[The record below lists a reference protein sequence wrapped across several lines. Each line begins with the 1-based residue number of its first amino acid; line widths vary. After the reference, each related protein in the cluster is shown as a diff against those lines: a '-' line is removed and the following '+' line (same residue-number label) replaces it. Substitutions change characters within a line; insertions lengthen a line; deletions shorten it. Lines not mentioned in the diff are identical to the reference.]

1 VEVVER
7 ARFDLVGVLMAFAV
21 VAAQPEELVAA
32 CGANRED
39 NREVQDVQTVL
50 PRNQAEFDAGGARK
64 GELRFAVPGFSRSFS
79 FLRYSSGNRLRS
91 ASSSWISESV

>member
-1 VEVVER
+1 
-7 ARFDLVGVLMAFAV
+7 MAFAV

-50 PRNQAEFDAGGARK
+50 PRNQPEFDAGGARK
-64 GELRFAVPGFSRSFS
+64 GELRFAVPRFSRSFS
-79 FLRYSSGNRLRS
+79 FLRYSSGNSLRS
-91 ASSSWISESV
+91 ASNCWISESV